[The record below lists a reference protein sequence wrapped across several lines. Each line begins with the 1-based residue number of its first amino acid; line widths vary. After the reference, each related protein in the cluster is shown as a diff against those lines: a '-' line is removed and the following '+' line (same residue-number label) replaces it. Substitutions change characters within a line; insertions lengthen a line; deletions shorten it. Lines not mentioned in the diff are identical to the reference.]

1 MTEEQKIKFYELLG
15 ERIKLARKKAGM
27 KQEAFAAC
35 IGLSRVSI
43 VNIERGRQ
51 HPQIHLLLDIASTLK
66 IEVRELIPEVI
77 PSDTNN
83 LELDEIINGKLKE
96 LKSLKQVKVDKK
108 TEDLIKGFV
117 KEFIFTKPK
126 S

>member
-1 MTEEQKIKFYELLG
+1 MLIINFRKLFLSLLILFICFSCNRQRTVKEYYDDGTLKYEL
-15 ERIKLARKKAGM
+15 
-27 KQEAFAAC
+27 
-35 IGLSRVSI
+35 
-43 VNIERGRQ
+43 
-51 HPQIHLLLDIASTLK
+51 QIL
-66 IEVRELIPEVI
+66 
-77 PSDTNN
+77 NN
-83 LELDEIINGKLKE
+83 EPHGYVKTYYPNGKLKE